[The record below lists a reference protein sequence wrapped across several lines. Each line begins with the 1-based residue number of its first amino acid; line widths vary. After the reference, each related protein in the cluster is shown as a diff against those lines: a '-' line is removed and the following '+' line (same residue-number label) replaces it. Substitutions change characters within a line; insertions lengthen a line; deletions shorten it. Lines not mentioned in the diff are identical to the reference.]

1 MPLSRNEK
9 ARKVRDKA
17 GNTGEMPVVAET
29 KANPVGEYPE
39 AVAPYR

>member
-9 ARKVRDKA
+9 TRKVGDMA
-17 GNTGEMPVVAET
+17 GRPDEMPVVAET
-29 KANPVGEYPE
+29 KANPVGEDPD